1 MTYWCGRT
9 KIHIPFQ
16 WYAVWYIVSKPVL
29 FLYNID
35 RMSTDSSMGKQ
46 MRSRTS
52 IVSLIGAYVGFSV
65 HVLLMGKYQRFS
77 MYVLGPLTFVY
88 Q

>member
-1 MTYWCGRT
+1 
-9 KIHIPFQ
+9 
-16 WYAVWYIVSKPVL
+16 
-29 FLYNID
+29 
-35 RMSTDSSMGKQ
+35 MSTDSSMGKQ